1 MHHGYREWP
10 IHGGLWLS
18 VGMPADESCYYTHQ
32 FFLSMLEAP
41 QKGGPLTSPPRALA
55 ATLVAVVTILL
66 TTPSKTAE
74 PAALKTIVV
83 LPFEIEDTSGEVGP
97 ADRHDAMLGRLTA
110 FVRNEIASG
119 QFYRVEPENL
129 TDEAVKAVNAGTF
142 LRGCHGCEID
152 IAKRLGASHVLVGWI
167 YKVSTLILALHIEVK
182 EVTTGKTIYAR
193 VFDFRGDNEQAYAH
207 AARAVVRSLTEAEG
221 R

>member
-1 MHHGYREWP
+1 
-10 IHGGLWLS
+10 
-18 VGMPADESCYYTHQ
+18 MPADESCYNTHQ
-32 FFLSMLEAP
+32 FFPCWKAL
-41 QKGGPLTSPPRALA
+41 QKGCPLTSAPRALA

-97 ADRHDAMLGRLTA
+97 TNRHDAMLRRLTA

>member
-1 MHHGYREWP
+1 MVQKQLASAEINAELTAKSASIQRSMKVPSCRKCTTATANGRFRGNVADFRRNAWRRKLLLYP
-10 IHGGLWLS
+10 PVLS
-18 VGMPADESCYYTHQ
+18 FHAGST
-32 FFLSMLEAP
+32 
-41 QKGGPLTSPPRALA
+41 QKGSPLTSPPRALA

-110 FVRNEIASG
+110 FVRNEIASA

-167 YKVSTLILALHIEVK
+167 YKVSTLILAL
-182 EVTTGKTIYAR
+182 
-193 VFDFRGDNEQAYAH
+193 
-207 AARAVVRSLTEAEG
+207 
-221 R
+221 